1 VVDGATYRYDIGVVE
16 ECCFDR
22 TEASHYINL
31 FDMHQKYADV
41 ISLPDAVTYFD
52 GVGAAKGSL
61 VTTG

>member
-1 VVDGATYRYDIGVVE
+1 MGVVE

-41 ISLPDAVTYFD
+41 ISLGDAVTYFD
-52 GVGAAKGSL
+52 GIGEKKGLLAGATA
-61 VTTG
+61 